1 MKQGIGGF
9 FKCLLAPQGLPG
21 VKMACKSLHFLE
33 LHFLLLPIF
42 FFPFFGNSAFC
53 HHQKCKELKA

>member
-1 MKQGIGGF
+1 MKLGVGGL

-21 VKMACKSLHFLE
+21 VKMADKSLHFSE

-42 FFPFFGNSAFC
+42 PLSFRW
-53 HHQKCKELKA
+53 